1 MRITVFLTVLA
12 FAVTPAQGADYRA
25 PRDAFGRP
33 SFEGLWTNNTATP
46 LERPAQFKDQP
57 TTSEKTADA
66 YAAEASHAYIFNGD
80 PVGAR
85 ESEWF
90 EKGTRM
96 LRIDGAFRTSMIVEP
111 ENGLLPYT
119 DEARRRLAAANAG
132 TLTAFDG
139 PESRAAPDR
148 CLAGNSG
155 STGAPMLPA
164 NFTNNYQLVQTRD
177 MVAIGAETLHD
188 VRLIPLGERRA
199 APSSPR
205 RWSGNSVGWFEG
217 ETLVV
222 ETAGF
227 HPGESYKP
235 SVGPYISADARV
247 TERFTRRSASEILY
261 EFTVVDPA
269 TYVRPWKARLVLT
282 AIGGPL
288 FEYACHEGN
297 YALEG
302 MLAGAR
308 QSEDRA
314 RRAGR

>member
-1 MRITVFLTVLA
+1 MRITLFLAAMTVA
-12 FAVTPAQGADYRA
+12 TAASAADDHA
-25 PRDAFGRP
+25 PRDAYGRP

-46 LERPAQFKDQP
+46 LERPAQFKDAP
-57 TTSEKTADA
+57 TTDERTADA
-66 YAAEASHAYIFNGD
+66 YAAQASHAYIYNGD

-90 EKGTRM
+90 EKGARM
-96 LRIDGAFRTSMIVEP
+96 LRIDGAFRTSMVVEP
-111 ENGLLPYT
+111 VDGLLPYT
-119 DEARRRLAAANAG
+119 PEARRKLAAANAT

-155 STGAPMLPA
+155 TTGAPMLPA
-164 NFTNNYQLVQTRD
+164 NFTNNYQIVQTRETI
-177 MVAIGAETLHD
+177 AIVAETLHD
-188 VRLIPLGERRA
+188 ARLIPLGPKRS
-199 APSSPR
+199 APVEPR

-217 ETLVV
+217 ASLVV

-227 HPGESYKP
+227 NPGESYKP
-235 SVGPYISADARV
+235 SVGPYMSPDARV
-247 TERFTRRSASEILY
+247 AERFTRQVDGSILY
-261 EFTVVDPA
+261 EFQVDDPGA
-269 TYVRPWKARLVLT
+269 FSKVWKARSLFT
-282 AIGGPL
+282 AIKGPL

-308 QSEDRA
+308 QSEEAA
-314 RRAGR
+314 RRAGP